1 MPVSE
6 RRCEVSGSTLGEGV
20 LFCTS
25 EYPLWF
31 WLKF

>member
-6 RRCEVSGSTLGEGV
+6 RRCEVSGITLGEGV

-31 WLKF
+31 